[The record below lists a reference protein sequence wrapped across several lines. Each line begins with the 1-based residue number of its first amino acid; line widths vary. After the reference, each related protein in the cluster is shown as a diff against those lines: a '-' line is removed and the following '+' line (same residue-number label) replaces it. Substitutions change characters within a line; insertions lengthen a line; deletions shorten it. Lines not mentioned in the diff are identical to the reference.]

1 MPNQSVVYLRD
12 VETGERREA
21 VLSDAIQEHHLVDFE
36 TVWADSLSSLLSQ
49 LPKEHREQSSHWNWR
64 AKIVAIRGLLGNQSF
79 AIECDGE
86 TQGLMIV
93 DLLKTSR
100 SLHAKNKPLV
110 YVDYL
115 EAAPWNRDSL
125 TAPRFRGVGSVML
138 AAAIQLSRDEGFAG
152 RIGLHSLPQSE
163 SWYAKRGMSDL
174 GRDPSYQNLKYF
186 EMDET
191 QSSAFFRGGR
201 SL

>member
-1 MPNQSVVYLRD
+1 M
-12 VETGERREA
+12 A
-21 VLSDAIQEHHLVDFE
+21 
-36 TVWADSLSSLLSQ
+36 
-49 LPKEHREQSSHWNWR
+49 
-64 AKIVAIRGLLGNQSF
+64 AIRGMLGNQSF

-93 DLLKTSR
+93 DLVKTCR
-100 SLHAKNKPLV
+100 SPHVKNKPLV

-115 EAAPWNRDSL
+115 EAAPWNRESL
-125 TAPRFRGVGSVML
+125 TVPRFRGVGSVML

-163 SWYAKRGMSDL
+163 SWYAKRGMSDF
-174 GRDPSYQNLKYF
+174 GRDPSYQDLKYF

>member
-1 MPNQSVVYLRD
+1 MPNQSVVYLRN

-21 VLSDAIQEHHLVDFE
+21 VLWDAVQEHHLADFE
-36 TVWADSLSSLLSQ
+36 TVWSDSLSDLLSQ
-49 LPKEHREQSSHWNWR
+49 LSKEHREQSSHWNWR
-64 AKIVAIRGLLGNQSF
+64 AKMGAIRGMLGNQSF

-93 DLLKTSR
+93 DLMKTCR
-100 SLHAKNKPLV
+100 SKHTKNKPLV

-115 EAAPWNRDSL
+115 EAAPWNRESL
-125 TAPRFRGVGSVML
+125 TEPRFRGVGTVML

-174 GRDPSYQNLKYF
+174 GRDPSYQNLRYF
-186 EMDET
+186 EMDEI
-191 QSSAFFRGGR
+191 QSSAFFRGGQ
-201 SL
+201 